1 MTILLSAS
9 PCNILSTLLFLVK
22 SKTGLFR
29 WIVIALIQSWAIL
42 CPALDIDSVIR
53 LRCLI
58 FLRRDTVEV
67 VNVIIITVIRVAHII
82 LIQYAISLKETIRTV
97 IIGAEKVLPEGSEYL
112 DMSLLSLVADTIMVC
127 SNTNDWDWQ
136 VMSPLMIPGLF
147 PHKDYVTKNDLVL
160 WAQSNNFPLDDTY
173 SCTSGNE
180 ECFLCKNCMAKKR
193 IIQ

>member
-1 MTILLSAS
+1 M
-9 PCNILSTLLFLVK
+9 
-22 SKTGLFR
+22 
-29 WIVIALIQSWAIL
+29 
-42 CPALDIDSVIR
+42 
-53 LRCLI
+53 
-58 FLRRDTVEV
+58 
-67 VNVIIITVIRVAHII
+67 
-82 LIQYAISLKETIRTV
+82 
-97 IIGAEKVLPEGSEYL
+97 IIGAEKVLPEGSEYP

-180 ECFLCKNCMAKKR
+180 ECFYARAAWQRKE
-193 IIQ
+193 